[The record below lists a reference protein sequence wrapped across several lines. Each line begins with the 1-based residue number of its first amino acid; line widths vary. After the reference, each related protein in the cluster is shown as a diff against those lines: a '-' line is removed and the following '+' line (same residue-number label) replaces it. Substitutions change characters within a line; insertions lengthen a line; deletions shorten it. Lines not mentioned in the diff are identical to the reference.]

1 MSGQVVFWGE
11 VLIPKRITQSYPTGH
26 DLQVSGLS
34 EGDVDPDPIRQFRAW
49 HGHAG
54 SPPEVAVA
62 TASADGEPSVRMVLL
77 KSADERGFAFFT
89 NYGSAKAHDL
99 IANPR
104 AALLFFWAP
113 DRQVRVTGPAGLVDP
128 AESDA
133 YWRSRPRGSQ
143 LGAWASH
150 QSEVITDRGQLER
163 RLAEAADR
171 FPDEVPRPAFWGGFR
186 IVPRTVEFW
195 HHRDD
200 RLHDRLRYRRDGDAW
215 VIERLSP

>member
-1 MSGQVVFWGE
+1 V
-11 VLIPKRITQSYPTGH
+11 T
-26 DLQVSGLS
+26 GLS
-34 EGDVDPDPIRQFRAW
+34 EGDVDPDPIRQFAAW
-49 HGHAG
+49 HRDAG

-62 TASADGEPSVRMVLL
+62 TASADGEPAVRMVLL

-89 NYGSAKAHDL
+89 NYGSAKAQDL

-104 AALLFFWAP
+104 ASLLFFWAP
-113 DRQVRVTGPAGLVDP
+113 DRQVRVAGPAGLVDP

-143 LGAWASH
+143 LGAWASR
-150 QSEVITDRGQLER
+150 QSEVIADRAQLER
-163 RLAEAADR
+163 RLAEAEER

-186 IVPRTVEFW
+186 IVPQTVEFW

-200 RLHDRLRYRRDGDAW
+200 RLHDRLRYRRDGAGW